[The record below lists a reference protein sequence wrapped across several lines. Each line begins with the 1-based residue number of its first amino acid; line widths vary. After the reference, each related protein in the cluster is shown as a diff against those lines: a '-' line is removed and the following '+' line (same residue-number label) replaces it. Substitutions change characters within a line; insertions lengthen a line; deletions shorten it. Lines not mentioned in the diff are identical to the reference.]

1 VVFVSS
7 QTPLFPLNT
16 VVFPGAV
23 VPLHIFEDRYRQMMA
38 DLLSIPDPIERRF
51 GILTIREGYEVGD
64 HGRQSL
70 YTMGTLVQLN
80 EVDEEADGT
89 YQIEATA
96 LSRMQVLETSTEKE
110 YLTGLVEVIEEPRDT
125 VPQEIVVQVTNLF
138 QRYRAHLSGVF
149 GAQIMSGSLPSDA
162 SYLSY
167 ALASECLLTLP
178 QKQSLLE
185 ESDVETRLRRLHSY
199 ISGELRAMQAIPSLP
214 ATEVART
221 RWSPN

>member
-1 VVFVSS
+1 MTVST

-23 VPLHIFEDRYRQMMA
+23 IPLYIFEDRYRRMMS
-38 DLLSIPDPIERRF
+38 DLLEIKDPLERRF

-70 YTMGTLVQLN
+70 YTMGTLAQLN
-80 EVDEEADGT
+80 EVEQESDGT
-89 YQIEATA
+89 YHIEVTA
-96 LSRMQVLETSTEKE
+96 LARIQVIETSQERE
-110 YLTGLVEVIEEPRDT
+110 YLTGQIEMVEESHVQ
-125 VPQEIVVQVTNLF
+125 VPQEIIDQTTNVF
-138 QRYRAHLSGVF
+138 QRYRTHMAGVF
-149 GAQIMSGSLPSDA
+149 GSQVMAGSLPSDA

-167 ALASECLLTLP
+167 ALAAECLLTLP

-185 ESDVETRLRRLHSY
+185 ESDVETRLRRLNEY
-199 ISGELRAMQAIPSLP
+199 ISAELRAMQAIPSLP